1 MCGNIKLTT
10 DRIRMKELEWL
21 GHLVRMPDNRLP
33 KSVLFGWLPEPQPR
47 CGPRKQWRDVLRQDL
62 KFIDVAE
69 ADWYEESR
77 KSRTDWR
84 ALYHSGIDHEAHQEV
99 TQTACGPSMVKT
111 VTCTV
116 CGRSFRRE
124 SDRKRQKCLDERR
137 KPVSEQR
144 GAVQCQ
150 NCHRWLRIDSP

>member
-1 MCGNIKLTT
+1 
-10 DRIRMKELEWL
+10 MKKAYDSLNL
-21 GHLVRMPDNRLP
+21 G
-33 KSVLFGWLPEPQPR
+33 FR
-47 CGPRKQWRDVLRQDL
+47 CGPRKRWRDFLQQDL

-77 KSRTDWR
+77 VDWR
-84 ALYHSGIDHEAHQEV
+84 ALYHRGIEAHREV
-99 TQTACGPSMVKT
+99 TQTACGPSVVKT

-124 SDRKRQKCLDERR
+124 SDRKRHKCLDERR

-150 NCHRWLRIDSP
+150 NCHRWFRSKGGMVVHRSINKHYAFTFME